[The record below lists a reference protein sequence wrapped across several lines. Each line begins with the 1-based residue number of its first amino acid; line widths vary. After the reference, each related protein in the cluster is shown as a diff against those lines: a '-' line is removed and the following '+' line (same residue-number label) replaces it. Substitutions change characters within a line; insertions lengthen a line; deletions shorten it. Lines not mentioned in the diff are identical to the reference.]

1 MSTFKKKNLTDFFI
15 NNKNIPIDYKKTNI
29 LKKFISPEG
38 KILPSRRSGLVS
50 KNHRKLAKAIKR
62 ARMINLF
69 PFINQNN

>member
-15 NNKNIPIDYKKTNI
+15 NNKNIPIDYKNTNI